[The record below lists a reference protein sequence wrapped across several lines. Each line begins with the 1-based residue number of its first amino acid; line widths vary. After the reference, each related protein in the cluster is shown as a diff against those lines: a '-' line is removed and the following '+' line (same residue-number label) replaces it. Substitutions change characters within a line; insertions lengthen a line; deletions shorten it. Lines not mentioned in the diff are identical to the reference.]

1 VAENVIY
8 PTRDIVRLLARQMAE
23 EEQSWQ
29 C

>member
-1 VAENVIY
+1 VAENVVP

-23 EEQSWQ
+23 AEEAWK